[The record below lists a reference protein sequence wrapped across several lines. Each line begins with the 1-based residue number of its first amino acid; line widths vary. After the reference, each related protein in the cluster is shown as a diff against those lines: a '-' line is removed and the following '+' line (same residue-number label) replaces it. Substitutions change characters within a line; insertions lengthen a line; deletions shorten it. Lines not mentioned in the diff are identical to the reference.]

1 LSIARP
7 VDRNALKAQVPDE
20 PFTRHIRGPNE
31 ESAMIRS
38 GEAAR
43 RSIAALGLAAVAVV
57 LPPPSR
63 PAFAQMAVE
72 KLYADLAGLPADERQ
87 RRLEDGARKEG
98 RLVMIPNM
106 RGDLLRRHTK
116 LFQDRYPFI
125 RIEASDMSDQVAAER
140 FIAEEAVGQHLT
152 DLIGLTLPDLTL
164 ILAKQLVARNPTPA
178 AAAILPQ
185 YVEFRDPEHR
195 WVPWYWSEHGISY
208 NSRMIPSEKAPKSW
222 QDLCNPAYRGQVS
235 FEPGE
240 TKYLAGLYLMMGED
254 KFRDWAKCIG
264 ENKPVIQEGHS
275 SRLMLMLAGDHAIQG
290 DNFFYE
296 GMLQKRRSPDKV
308 AFEIVWTAPILARAG
323 MVVISRNAPH
333 PHASALYTDWLLSK
347 ESQEFIAA
355 NYRGPLTVKHPFIP
369 DDANLF
375 RYGAVSSETMDKVL
389 DIWRKHIGQ

>member
-1 LSIARP
+1 
-7 VDRNALKAQVPDE
+7 
-20 PFTRHIRGPNE
+20 
-31 ESAMIRS
+31 MIGF

-43 RSIAALGLAAVAVV
+43 RSFAFVGLAAVALVA
-57 LPPPSR
+57 LYSSP
-63 PAFAQMAVE
+63 PAFGQTAVE
-72 KLYADLAGLPADERQ
+72 KLYAELARLPPAERQ
-87 RRLEDGARKEG
+87 KRLEEGARGEG
-98 RLVMIPNM
+98 RLAMIPNM

-152 DLIGLTLPDLTL
+152 DLIGLTLPDLTV
-164 ILAKQLVARNPTPA
+164 ILAKQLVVRNPTPA

-185 YVEFRDPEHR
+185 YTEFLDQEHR

-208 NSRMIPSEKAPKSW
+208 NPQIITPDKAPKTW

-240 TKYLAGLYLMMGED
+240 TKYLAGLYLMMGEAQ
-254 KFRDWAKCIG
+254 FRDWAKCIG
-264 ENKPVIQEGHS
+264 DNKPVIQEGHS
-275 SRLMLMLAGDHAIQG
+275 SRLMLMLAGDHGIQG

-296 GMLQKRRSPDKV
+296 GMLQKRRNPGKV

-323 MVVISRNAPH
+323 MVVISKNAPH

-347 ESQEFIAA
+347 ESQQFIAA
-355 NYRGPLTVKHPFIP
+355 NFRGPLTVPHPFIP
-369 DDANLF
+369 DDAKLF
-375 RYGAVSSETMDKVL
+375 RYGAVSSEAMDAIL
-389 DIWRKHIGQ
+389 DTWRKYISQEK